1 MKDDIVAANLS
12 SLREEIKSLKALV
25 EQSVSTEQKPK
36 TRQTNSETI
45 DKATLYNSVT
55 SAFTTCWNETFSVVK
70 RRIWK
75 EDEEQLSFSEW
86 LPKLIKEARK
96 YLRVLCYI
104 AEYQSLLNRLNI
116 EDKLTAIDTTQQR
129 MEKKLDEHLFLSKH
143 PVTVIPP
150 NINGL
155 FVRGRHIRLL
165 YVVAIGF
172 FMLLCTVLSVVSQ
185 QKHKE
190 RADTYYG
197 MYIATKQYNVE
208 LQNEVV

>member
-25 EQSVSTEQKPK
+25 EQSASTEQKPK
-36 TRQTNSETI
+36 TSQTNTETI
-45 DKATLYNSVT
+45 DKATIHDSVA
-55 SAFTTCWNETFSVVK
+55 SAFTQCWNEALSVVK

-75 EDEEQLSFSEW
+75 EDEERLAFSEW
-86 LPKLIKEARK
+86 LPKLIAEARR
-96 YLRVLCYI
+96 YLRVLRYI
-104 AEYQSLLNRLNI
+104 AEHLLYLKILDI
-116 EDKLTAIDTTQQR
+116 ESKLTAIDTTQQR
-129 MEKKLDEHLFLSKH
+129 MEKKLDEHLYLSKH
-143 PVTVIPP
+143 PITVIPP

-165 YVVAIGF
+165 YVVVIGF
-172 FMLLCTVLSVVSQ
+172 FMLLCTTLSVVSQ

-197 MYIATKQYNVE
+197 MYIAIKQ
-208 LQNEVV
+208 QNHD

>member
-25 EQSVSTEQKPK
+25 EQSASTEQKPK

-55 SAFTTCWNETFSVVK
+55 SAFTKCWNETFSVVK

-75 EDEEQLSFSEW
+75 KDEEHLPFSEW
-86 LPKLIKEARK
+86 LPKFVAEARK
-96 YLRVLCYI
+96 YLQFLCCI
-104 AEYQSLLNRLNI
+104 AEELSLLKRLNI
-116 EDKLTAIDTTQQR
+116 ENKLTAIDTMQQK
-129 MEKKLDEHLFLSKH
+129 MEKKLDEHLFLSTH

-165 YVVAIGF
+165 YVMVIGF
-172 FMLLCTVLSVVSQ
+172 FMLLCTILSVVSQ

-197 MYIATKQYNVE
+197 MYMALKQ
-208 LQNEVV
+208 QIKD